1 MAGWS
6 VRRWSVAAAASVA
19 SLLVLGVPTAVI
31 PNPVFGRGI
40 PTPGWAIGSLLVTS
54 VLAGALLAT
63 YVREGSARPAVPPL
77 GRAAGGAG
85 SGSVATELEVPT
97 PEESRRLTA
106 GGLLSFFAIG
116 CPTCN
121 KLVLLALG
129 SSGAVT
135 WFEPVQPL
143 LAVAGIV
150 LLAWALRRRLASERG
165 CALPTGRA

>member
-1 MAGWS
+1 MCSWDR
-6 VRRWSVAAAASVA
+6 RRWAAAVAAGAVSAV
-19 SLLVLGVPTAVI
+19 LLGVPTAVI

-40 PTPGWAIGSLLVTS
+40 AAPDWAVPSLVVTS
-54 VLAGALLAT
+54 VLAGLLLAT
-63 YVREGSARPAVPPL
+63 YVRVPLVAGAAADGSSP
-77 GRAAGGAG
+77 
-85 SGSVATELEVPT
+85 TDVPT
-97 PEESRRLTA
+97 REESRRLTA

-129 SSGAVT
+129 SSGAIT

-150 LLAWALRRRLASERG
+150 LLAWALRRRLTSERT
-165 CALPTGRA
+165 CALPTGGA